1 MDPWRAKLEE
11 SDAVAAW
18 DLFIE
23 QYRRL
28 ILATIRQLAR
38 DHDDVLDVFACACEA
53 LHANDLAR
61 LRHYTESQGRRAR
74 FSTWL
79 VTVVRNQTIDWLRH
93 RDGRR
98 RPNVPSTLSPV
109 QRQIVEHLDHGRS
122 HVEAYELIRTRDGSS
137 MSFGAFLREVR
148 ETYRA
153 LGASRRVAA
162 RVRAVAVSL
171 SDVADPCDS
180 PSVAGP
186 SEPIAR
192 ALESLTPNEQLA
204 VQLFVV
210 DEMSAAEVART
221 VGWPNAKRVYNRV
234 YRALVTLREAL
245 ERQGIRRGD
254 L

>member
-38 DHDDVLDVFACACEA
+38 EHDDVLDVFACVCEA

-61 LRHYTESQGRRAR
+61 LRHFTESQGQRAS

-79 VTVVRNQTIDWLRH
+79 VTVVRNQAIDWLRH
-93 RDGRR
+93 RDGRP
-98 RPNVPSTLSPV
+98 RPSVPPTLSPV
-109 QRQIVEHLDHGRS
+109 QRQILEHLGDGRS
-122 HVEAYELIRTRDGSS
+122 HVEAYELIRTRDGSP
-137 MSFGAFLREVR
+137 MSFGAFLRELR
-148 ETYRA
+148 ETYLA
-153 LGASRRVAA
+153 LGASHRVVTRR
-162 RVRAVAVSL
+162 RAVAVSL
-171 SDVADPCDS
+171 SDVAGPADP
-180 PSVAGP
+180 PPAAEA
-186 SEPIAR
+186 SERIAR

-221 VGWPNAKRVYNRV
+221 VGWPNAKRVYNGV